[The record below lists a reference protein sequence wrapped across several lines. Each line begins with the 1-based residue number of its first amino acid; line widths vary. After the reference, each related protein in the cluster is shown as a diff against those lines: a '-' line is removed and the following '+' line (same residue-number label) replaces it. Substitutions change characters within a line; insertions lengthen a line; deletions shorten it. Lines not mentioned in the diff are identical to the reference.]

1 MLWMMRL
8 LQQQL
13 CLRVLR
19 PRTGLREADLQQH
32 HSFDPQVDAVVDRSW
47 VRTARVWRP
56 VRSGALVRAGVQL
69 GCTAAEPFLPRA
81 LLWFCPLCF
90 GSARVLLTNDKP
102 PDDYGLQSLFHII
115 VKMPA

>member
-1 MLWMMRL
+1 MVVLEALVLVQLGQLAFDEAVMLWMMRL

-47 VRTARVWRP
+47 VRTARVWRS

-69 GCTAAEPFLPRA
+69 GCTAAKPFLPFLPRA
-81 LLWFCPLCF
+81 LLWFCPR
-90 GSARVLLTNDKP
+90 AVD
-102 PDDYGLQSLFHII
+102 Q
-115 VKMPA
+115 